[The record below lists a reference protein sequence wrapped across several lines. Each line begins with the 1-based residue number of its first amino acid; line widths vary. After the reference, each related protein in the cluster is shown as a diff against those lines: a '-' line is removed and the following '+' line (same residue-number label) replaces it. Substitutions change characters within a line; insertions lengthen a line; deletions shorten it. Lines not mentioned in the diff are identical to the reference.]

1 MALVGNWWL
10 ARVLRRHTAYPVG
23 ERVGQW
29 LVDRQLKAT
38 IDFGI
43 LRSLQTFES
52 TPAEALSD

>member
-38 IDFGI
+38 IDFDFKI
-43 LRSLQTFES
+43 LANVREYTR
-52 TPAEALSD
+52 